1 MIHPVDKYVGNRL
14 RERRSILGLSQEEIG
29 NRTGITFQQV
39 QKYEKGLNRI
49 AISRLYEFSK
59 ILEVTVDWFL
69 EGFEEQKEVANNLH
83 IKELD
88 NRETLTFIKIYSALS
103 PAVKKRALQLFKVV
117 AAESNPAN
125 YIEAYIEADE

>member
-14 RERRSILGLSQEEIG
+14 RKRRSVLGLSQEEIG

-69 EGFEEQKEVANNLH
+69 EGFEEQKEAANNLHINLH

-103 PAVKKRALQLFKVV
+103 PAVKKRDRKSVV
-117 AAESNPAN
+117 
-125 YIEAYIEADE
+125 